1 MMSRTFLISDTHFS
15 HTNAW
20 KTFKLDDGVTPLRPF
35 TSTEE
40 MDETMVDNWNRVVR
54 PQDKVYHLGDI
65 AMSKGPLLAIMPRLN
80 GEKIL
85 IKGNHDIEKISVY
98 LQFFKDVRGTHMLD
112 RLLLSHIPVH
122 AASLLRWR
130 GNIHGH
136 LHNYTVKAPG
146 YVSNTG
152 TLMYHDQVDDPK
164 YRCVCVEQ
172 INYTPIDFEQVN
184 AEFKARGL

>member
-1 MMSRTFLISDTHFS
+1 M
-15 HTNAW
+15 
-20 KTFKLDDGVTPLRPF
+20 RPF

-40 MDETMVDNWNRVVR
+40 MDEVMISNWNSVVR

-65 AMSKGPLLAIMPRLN
+65 AMCNSTMLRAIFSRLN

-85 IKGNHDIEKISVY
+85 IKGNHDRGPLSLYCE
-98 LQFFKDVRGTHMLD
+98 LFKDVRGSYMLNK
-112 RLLLSHIPVH
+112 LVLTHIPIH

-146 YVSNTG
+146 FINSMGVI
-152 TLMYHDQVDDPK
+152 MYTDSVDDPK
-164 YRCVCVEQ
+164 YECVSVER
-172 INYTPIDFEQVN
+172 INYTPIPFETIN
-184 AEFKARGL
+184 KRFKDRGI

>member
-1 MMSRTFLISDTHFS
+1 MSNTFLISDTHFG

-40 MDETMVDNWNRVVR
+40 MDYTMVTNWNNVVR

-65 AMSKGPLLAIMPRLN
+65 AMCNATRLREIFYRLN
-80 GEKIL
+80 GEKVL
-85 IKGNHDIEKISVY
+85 IKGNHDQGSLSLYAE
-98 LQFFKDVRGTHMLD
+98 LFKDVRGSHMLD
-112 RLLLSHIPVH
+112 NLVMTHIPLH

-136 LHNYTVKAPG
+136 LHNYSVRAPG
-146 YVSNTG
+146 FVNSKG
-152 TLMYHDQVDDPK
+152 MIMYKDGEDDPR
-164 YRCVCVEQ
+164 YECVSVER
-172 INYTPIDFEQVN
+172 IDYTPIPFETIN
-184 AEFKARGL
+184 KRFKDRGI